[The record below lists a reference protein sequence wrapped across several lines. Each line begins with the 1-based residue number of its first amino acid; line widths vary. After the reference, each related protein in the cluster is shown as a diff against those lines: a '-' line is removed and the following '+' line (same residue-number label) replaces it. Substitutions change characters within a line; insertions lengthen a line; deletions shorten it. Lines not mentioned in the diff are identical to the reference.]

1 MYVFVVVRSGKRVYD
16 RASAR
21 MERGRVVHLNFSVA
35 IRSNELDQQ
44 YSVVPL
50 ESWISLTCSDY
61 AERVL
66 D

>member
-1 MYVFVVVRSGKRVYD
+1 MCVFVVARSVKRVAD

-21 MERGRVVHLNFSVA
+21 MEHERVVRLDFSDA
-35 IRSNELDQQ
+35 IRSNEHDQQ

-50 ESWISLTCSDY
+50 DSWISLTCSDY

>member
-1 MYVFVVVRSGKRVYD
+1 MCVFLVARSRKQVAD

-21 MERGRVVHLNFSVA
+21 MVRERVVHLDFSEA
-35 IRSNELDQQ
+35 IRSNEHDQQ

-50 ESWISLTCSDY
+50 KSWISLTCSDY
-61 AERVL
+61 AERIL

>member
-1 MYVFVVVRSGKRVYD
+1 MCVFVVARSGKRVAD

-21 MERGRVVHLNFSVA
+21 MERERVVRLDFSEA
-35 IRSNELDQQ
+35 IRSNEHDQQ

>member
-1 MYVFVVVRSGKRVYD
+1 MYVFEAVRSGKQVAE

-21 MERGRVVHLNFSVA
+21 MERERVVRLDFSEA
-35 IRSNELDQQ
+35 IQSNEHDQQ

>member
-1 MYVFVVVRSGKRVYD
+1 MCVFVVVRSGKQVSD

-21 MERGRVVHLNFSVA
+21 MERERVVHLDFSEA
-35 IRSNELDQQ
+35 IRSNEHDQQ
-44 YSVVPL
+44 YSVDPL

>member
-1 MYVFVVVRSGKRVYD
+1 MCVFEVVRSGKQVAD

-21 MERGRVVHLNFSVA
+21 MERERIFHLDFSEA
-35 IRSNELDQQ
+35 IRSNERDQQ

>member
-1 MYVFVVVRSGKRVYD
+1 MKSGKRVDD

-21 MERGRVVHLNFSVA
+21 MERERVFHLDFSEA
-35 IRSNELDQQ
+35 IRSNEHDQQ

>member
-1 MYVFVVVRSGKRVYD
+1 MEREQVVRLD
-16 RASAR
+16 
-21 MERGRVVHLNFSVA
+21 FSEA
-35 IRSNELDQQ
+35 IRSNEHDQQ